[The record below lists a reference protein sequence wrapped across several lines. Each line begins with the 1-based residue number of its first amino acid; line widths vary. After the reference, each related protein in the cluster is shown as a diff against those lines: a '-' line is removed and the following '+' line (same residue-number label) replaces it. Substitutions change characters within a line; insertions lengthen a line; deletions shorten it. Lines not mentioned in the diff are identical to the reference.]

1 MSDKQPDPSISAAD
15 PHPRKRCPVIDSEM
29 SYVDMG
35 EGDPIVFLHGN
46 PTSSYLWRNVI
57 PHVAD
62 LGRCLAPDMIGMGES
77 KRSLLY
83 DYRYANHAAYLDAWF
98 DAANV
103 GDNAIFVVHDWGSAL
118 GFDRAARFPQSV
130 AGICYMEAV
139 VRTRAWAQFGPI
151 EKMFRLLKSDSL
163 AGEEYCLE
171 KNLFVEQTI
180 PEMVMRK
187 LSDEE
192 MARYRAPYPTRESR
206 VPTLVWPREVPI
218 KDDGQPADVCKVVAR
233 YSEWMAK
240 NDTPKLFI
248 KAEPGTILREGSEVE
263 FCRGW
268 KNQTEVAVKGL
279 HFLQEDSPHEIGQA
293 LRRFIMAI
301 RLR

>member
-1 MSDKQPDPSISAAD
+1 MTEKQPDPSISADD
-15 PHPRKRCPVIDSEM
+15 PHPRKRCKVLDSEM
-29 SYVDMG
+29 SYVDVG
-35 EGDPIVFLHGN
+35 AGDPIVFLHGN

-62 LGRCLAPDMIGMGES
+62 LGRCLAPDMIGMGAS
-77 KRSLLY
+77 GRSLRY
-83 DYRYANHAAYLDAWF
+83 DYRYANHAAYLDAWI
-98 DAANV
+98 AAAGV

-118 GFDRAARFPQSV
+118 GFDRAARFPASV

-139 VRTRAWAQFGPI
+139 VRTRGWAEFGPI
-151 EKMFRLLKSDSL
+151 EQMFRSLKSDSL

-171 KNLFVEQTI
+171 KNLFVEGTI

-187 LSDEE
+187 MSDDE

-206 VPTLVWPREVPI
+206 IPTLVWPREVPI
-218 KDDGQPADVCKVVAR
+218 KDDGRPADVVAVVAR
-233 YSEWMAK
+233 YAEWMAT

-263 FCRGW
+263 FCRSW

-279 HFLQEDSPHEIGQA
+279 HFLQVDSPHEIGQA
-293 LRRFIMAI
+293 LREFIVKI
-301 RLR
+301 RLK